1 MSDHIPQDVM
11 VNILMRLCVKDL
23 VSCRRVSKQWLS
35 IIDDPHFIS
44 RQLQCS
50 ISTNSN
56 AALFVQDRV
65 SPTLYWKQNNTSNVN
80 FFSTSINYEPA
91 RVLLMGSC
99 HGLVCLTLFDHPD
112 DFVVFNPSTGERHTV
127 SCPMV
132 ERREGERLVAY
143 GFGYDKSSDD
153 YKMVRILQTNAEIY
167 GVRSNSFSRRI
178 SLPTAFKMHYSLK
191 CIGVFVGGSIHWCI
205 DTNSL
210 VIHAI
215 DLVSNTYHQLQFPDY
230 NFGETGFATFNVGIA
245 DTRLSLCGVS
255 KERPKICIWVMEE
268 YGNPESW
275 NMLYYIDY
283 YWCFPYSVTTLG
295 SNGDKIKLLIDWQKF
310 AWCDPSKNKD
320 ETISINYTKWPNG
333 YYEAEYCLE
342 SLVKIFPN
350 QTADVKKDD
359 ADEKQLKKLADQ
371 EITEDELPAFLNL
384 HNLKS
389 LVYESDLEQYWHEG
403 CYFSRVQS
411 I

>member
-1 MSDHIPQDVM
+1 M
-11 VNILMRLCVKDL
+11 VNILLRLRVKDL

-44 RQLQCS
+44 RQLQRS

-56 AALFVQDRV
+56 AALFLQDRE
-65 SPTLYWKQNNTSNVN
+65 SPTLYWKQNYTSDVN
-80 FFSTSINYEPA
+80 FFSIQIHYEPSQIMYEPSQ
-91 RVLLMGSC
+91 VLLMGSC
-99 HGLVCLTLFDHPD
+99 HGLVCFSLFNHPN
-112 DFVVFNPSTGERHTV
+112 DFVVLNPSTGERHKV
-127 SCPMV
+127 IISANE
-132 ERREGERLVAY
+132 ERV
-143 GFGYDKSSDD
+143 D
-153 YKMVRILQTNAEIY
+153 
-167 GVRSNSFSRRI
+167 
-178 SLPTAFKMHYSLK
+178 
-191 CIGVFVGGSIHWCI
+191 
-205 DTNSL
+205 
-210 VIHAI
+210 
-215 DLVSNTYHQLQFPDY
+215 
-230 NFGETGFATFNVGIA
+230 